1 MPGTS
6 WVVIIPINKLLSEI
20 QIHNSTHSFP
30 LITSPAVFC
39 LPSSDAQLMP
49 SGACW
54 RRLIR
59 QPMRDRD
66 ALLTTD
72 RLLKQ
77 ASLPTAH
84 VPFAGNTVSF
94 GQNQVQLFLLCSG
107 YGGRKLRRNARLR
120 ATPAAR
126 FITFPTSRA
135 TQQQLCRISCRP
147 QSRRATRSRR
157 RLDPVID
164 NSLHLVTTSEQPA
177 GQPGSDR
184 DSSKGD
190 SDSDT
195 RQRHALHSALNQT
208 IKQPTLPPQ

>member
-1 MPGTS
+1 MP
-6 WVVIIPINKLLSEI
+6 
-20 QIHNSTHSFP
+20 QC
-30 LITSPAVFC
+30 C
-39 LPSSDAQLMP
+39 LREASK
-49 SGACW
+49 
-54 RRLIR
+54 R
-59 QPMRDRD
+59 QPMRARD
-66 ALLTTD
+66 ALLMTD

-84 VPFAGNTVSF
+84 VPFAGSTASF

-164 NSLHLVTTSEQPA
+164 KSLDLDSAREQPA

-184 DSSKGD
+184 DNSKGD

-195 RQRHALHSALNQT
+195 KQRPPRHSALSTRQ
-208 IKQPTLPPQ
+208 